1 MLKRQNDELR
11 SKLELMQADASNKQ
25 KEQDLKMYKLQA
37 RETELMKER
46 ENFKTQLDEA
56 KASLEK
62 AFNTNISNEAIGSTT
77 SEMVKQM
84 SNLSKQ
90 KDTL

>member
-62 AFNTNISNEAIGSTT
+62 AFNTNISN
-77 SEMVKQM
+77 
-84 SNLSKQ
+84 
-90 KDTL
+90 